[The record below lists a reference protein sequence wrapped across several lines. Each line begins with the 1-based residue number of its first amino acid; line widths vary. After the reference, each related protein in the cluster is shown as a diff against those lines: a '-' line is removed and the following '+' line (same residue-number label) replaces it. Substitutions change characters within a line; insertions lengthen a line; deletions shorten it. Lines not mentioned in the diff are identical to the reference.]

1 MVIAK
6 STDVIASTSVNSM
19 IVKALLPAIDASS
32 VHGILDREEGDSIIG
47 ILWQTLKQFGLSQVH
62 PLRYIYPSS
71 HQGKSV
77 KIAIEYCV
85 L

>member
-6 STDVIASTSVNSM
+6 SADAMASTTVNSM
-19 IVKALLPAIDASS
+19 IVKAFLPAIDASS
-32 VHGILDREEGDSIIG
+32 VHGILGREDGDFVIG
-47 ILWQTLKQFGLSQVH
+47 ILRQAPKKFGLSQVH
-62 PLRYIYPSS
+62 RLRYIYPSS